1 MKRNVVGAAYVL
13 EIEGDIEPMLR
24 GPYISPDS
32 RDSAARRLRAKDKQ
46 YENGI
51 FALDLMKNGKVRVWS
66 YSAGFLDGTFEVR
79 AAAIMK
85 ETKGG
90 K

>member
-1 MKRNVVGAAYVL
+1 MVAAYVL

-24 GPYISPDS
+24 GPYKSPDS
-32 RDSAARRLRAKDKQ
+32 RDSAARKLRTKDTQ

-51 FALDLMKNGKVRVWS
+51 FALDLMKNGKVRVCS
-66 YSAGFLDGTFEVR
+66 YSAGFLDGAFEAR
-79 AAAIMK
+79 AVAIMK